1 VGFLRLKHFLQI
13 LNERVLPSYF
23 FINNANL
30 YIQWQTN
37 ACTQSAIISAYFI
50 DKFLNKEGEKYDI
63 QVWHGDFEEVDISNN
78 VTNYNHAWNFIIDKQ
93 DDYNNIV
100 ADFTSSRKCFHYN
113 RNNNVVE
120 CKKLQYKEYESFT
133 NLKLLQKTQ
142 IDWKRCLDTHEY
154 YTKKKYSQIITE
166 ITPLLKQLRLEL

>member
-1 VGFLRLKHFLQI
+1 MKDLKHFLQI

-50 DKFLNKEGEKYDI
+50 DKFLNEKEEKYDV
-63 QVWHGDFEEVDISNN
+63 QVWHGDFEEIYKNDI
-78 VTNYNHAWNFIIDKQ
+78 TNYNHAWNFIINKQ
-93 DDYNNIV
+93 DEESNIV
-100 ADFTSSRKCFHYN
+100 ADFTSARKCFHYSKFN
-113 RNNNVVE
+113 HVTL
-120 CKKLQYKEYESFT
+120 CKDFELSEIKTFSKIR
-133 NLKLLQKTQ
+133 LLQKTQ
-142 IDWKRCLDTHEY
+142 IDWKECLDTHEY

-166 ITPLLKQLRLEL
+166 IAPLLKQLRLWII

>member
-1 VGFLRLKHFLQI
+1 MKDLKHFLQI

-50 DKFLNKEGEKYDI
+50 DKFLNKDELKYDV
-63 QVWHGDFEEVDISNN
+63 QVWHGDFEEIDNKGDLSH
-78 VTNYNHAWNFIIDKQ
+78 YNHAWNFIKDVE
-93 DDYNNIV
+93 DGYNNIV

-113 RNNNVVE
+113 RSNDVAY

-133 NLKLLQKTQ
+133 KLTLLQKTQ
-142 IDWKRCLDTHEY
+142 IDWKECLDTHEY

-166 ITPLLKQLRLEL
+166 ITPLLKQLRLWII